1 MAIYVIGDVQ
11 GCYQTLRA
19 LLAQIKWSLDDEL
32 WCVGDL
38 VNRGPQSL
46 DVLRWV
52 RAQRGRVK
60 VTLGNHDLHLLA
72 CHAGA
77 TQGDGDTLDECLS
90 SSDRGELME
99 WLRAQPVLYEDRGY
113 AMVHAAI
120 NPRWS
125 WREARQ
131 RAREVERGLQ
141 SQDGLELLAYHHPS
155 RKNRAPLN
163 TKNRATLNT
172 GPPPQWIGDLEWF
185 TRARMIDEEGHSR
198 EWYKGSPSTAESG
211 LKPWFESYE
220 IARKHRAFE
229 YPQALYFGHWAA
241 LGLYRG
247 ESVFALDSGCIWGRY
262 LSALRLDDG
271 ALFQHPT
278 LERALIPKNQRSP
291 VSVGVIESK
300 S

>member
-1 MAIYVIGDVQ
+1 MAIYVVGDVQ

-46 DVLRWV
+46 EVLRWV
-52 RAQRGRVK
+52 RAQSARVK
-60 VTLGNHDLHLLA
+60 ITLGNHDLHLLA

-77 TQGDGDTLDECLS
+77 TQGYGDTLDECLS
-90 SSDRGELME
+90 ASDRDELME
-99 WLRAQPVLYEDRGY
+99 WLRTQPVLYEDRGR

-131 RAREVERGLQ
+131 RAREIERGLR

-155 RKNRAPLN
+155 RKNRAPMH
-163 TKNRATLNT
+163 TQPT
-172 GPPPQWIGDLEWF
+172 PQWIADLEWF
-185 TRARMIDEEGHSR
+185 TRARMIDEEGRSK
-198 EWYKGSPSTAESG
+198 EWYKGSPSTAEIG
-211 LKPWFESYE
+211 LEPWFEGYE

-278 LERALIPKNQRSP
+278 LERALIPKNQRTSTP
-291 VSVGVIESK
+291 VGVIESQ